1 MCHVLSYCSLLLLL
15 YCFWF
20 CSPKIPTWFQ
30 MLQSWRVFGVPLFH
44 VNRFV
49 QYLLKHTQHGQVKW
63 LVVHTQCIRFYF
75 DSNCKISAPFRNITW
90 KQRER
95 EKKYNLFRRFCL
107 DLLYSDNLFCVWS
120 LPRPHSLFTVMFFF
134 SASLFWRD
142 RFSSWSFQ
150 NFVLFRRMKRST
162 IQNALTNILVLVLV
176 RSHRAV
182 EKVTWKNCLC
192 FEILNV

>member
-1 MCHVLSYCSLLLLL
+1 
-15 YCFWF
+15 
-20 CSPKIPTWFQ
+20 

-49 QYLLKHTQHGQVKW
+49 QYLLKHTRHGQVKW

-75 DSNCKISAPFRNITW
+75 DSNCKISAPFRNITR

-134 SASLFWRD
+134 CISFLEKPFFIVIISAFCIVSPNEKKHNTKCFNQYLSAFA
-142 RFSSWSFQ
+142 SSE
-150 NFVLFRRMKRST
+150 
-162 IQNALTNILVLVLV
+162 
-176 RSHRAV
+176 

-192 FEILNV
+192 SEILNV